1 MLRPGRFLLAAV
13 AAFATAGPNASCAE
27 TYPPFADRQI
37 DAALRAAGGVQGGEL
52 MPLVREIYEARLGDP
67 QNDTAFADRCGEG
80 GGCVYSRRATAELIR
95 RRWAD
100 PEFAP
105 GGEPGEQARAEGGFE
120 TVNLMLDLPGRTRP
134 GEWVLATAHYDAWFG
149 GANDNATGV
158 AVTLAAARAL
168 ARASLD
174 RSVRLVLFDG
184 EELGMVGSGRYVE
197 EYGVENVVMVL
208 NADMIAHRGD
218 EGGALTGQPR
228 SVEYILQ
235 ADGRSAAAA
244 HQVADLGRR
253 LPRPVSQRPLVFPG
267 DGVSLV
273 GVLTG
278 VDLSDHAPFWLAGAP
293 ALFPFPAGD
302 KPGWYHTARDT
313 PDEVDADRLE
323 RMAALWAAAIAAF
336 ATLAP

>member
-1 MLRPGRFLLAAV
+1 MTRRPSFALAAAL
-13 AAFATAGPNASCAE
+13 AAAGPSAACTE

-37 DAALRAAGGVQGGEL
+37 DAAMGAADGVRGGEL
-52 MPLVREIYEARLGDP
+52 MPLVRAIYEARLGDG
-67 QNDTAFADRCGEG
+67 QSDDAFADRCGGG

-100 PEFAP
+100 PGFAP
-105 GGEPGEQARAEGGFE
+105 GAVPHEQARAEGGFE
-120 TVNLMLDLPGRTRP
+120 TVNLMLDLPGRARP
-134 GEWVLATAHYDAWFG
+134 DEWVLATAHYDAWFG

-168 ARASLD
+168 AGASLD
-174 RSVRLVLFDG
+174 RSVRFLLFDG

-197 EYGVENVVMVL
+197 EFGVGGVVMAL

-218 EGGALTGQPR
+218 EGGALTGQPS
-228 SVEYILQ
+228 SVEYLLQ
-235 ADGRSAAAA
+235 ADARSASAA
-244 HQVADLGRR
+244 HQMADLGRR
-253 LPRPVSQRPLVFPG
+253 LPRPISLRPLVFPG

-278 VDLSDHAPFWLAGAP
+278 VDLSDHASFWLAGAP

-302 KPGWYHTARDT
+302 KPSWYHTDRDT

-323 RMAALWAAAIAAF
+323 RAAALWAAAIAAF